1 MKETLSPE
9 NRKDIVRYR
18 LERAE
23 DSINEA
29 KYTYDASMYNLA
41 TNRLYYACFYA
52 ASALLIYDGVE
63 ASTHSG
69 VKTQFSKLY
78 ILTDVFSRELGTIL
92 NILFNLRHST
102 DYEDFINSD
111 AATVALYMPRVEN
124 FVQSIRDR
132 INQSDPE
139 YLLK

>member
-9 NRKDIVRYR
+9 NRRDIVRYR

-23 DSINEA
+23 DSIKEA

-41 TNRLYYACFYA
+41 TNRLYYGCYYA
-52 ASALLIYDGVE
+52 ASAMLIYDGIE

-69 VKTQFSKLY
+69 VKTQFSKMY
-78 ILTDVFSRELGTIL
+78 ILTDVFPRELGTIL
-92 NILFNLRHST
+92 NVLFNLRHST

-111 AATVALYMPRVEN
+111 AATVEMYLPLVEK
-124 FVQSIRDR
+124 FVQSIRNR
-132 INQSDPE
+132 IDEIDPE
-139 YLLK
+139 YLTK

>member
-1 MKETLSPE
+1 MKETLSQE
-9 NRKDIVRYR
+9 NRRDIVRYR

-41 TNRLYYACFYA
+41 TNR
-52 ASALLIYDGVE
+52 
-63 ASTHSG
+63 
-69 VKTQFSKLY
+69 
-78 ILTDVFSRELGTIL
+78 
-92 NILFNLRHST
+92 LRHST

-124 FVQSIRDR
+124 FVQSIRDK

>member
-9 NRKDIVRYR
+9 NRRDIVRYR

-23 DSINEA
+23 DSIKEA

-111 AATVALYMPRVEN
+111 AATVALYMPRAEN

-132 INQSDPE
+132 INKLDPE

>member
-9 NRKDIVRYR
+9 NRRDIVRYR

-23 DSINEA
+23 DSIKEA

-41 TNRLYYACFYA
+41 TNRLYYTCFYA

-63 ASTHSG
+63 SSTHSG

-92 NILFNLRHST
+92 NVLFNLRYST

-111 AATVALYMPRVEN
+111 AATVTLYMPRVEN

-132 INQSDPE
+132 INYLDPE

>member
-1 MKETLSPE
+1 MKETLSQE
-9 NRKDIVRYR
+9 NRRDIVRYR

-52 ASALLIYDGVE
+52 ASALLIHDGVE

-124 FVQSIRDR
+124 FVRSIRDK